1 VAINGCISDTVRRK
15 AFVFS
20 ADGAAVRDSAP
31 PRPFKMGRLDLGGTV
46 GRSVDEQTE
55 EKRTKLEQFAP
66 VCSQVT
72 VARTTARSIDRSTAT
87 ECCVRPSSE
96 GRRNAVQCHCD
107 NECAN
112 HNALLTSG
120 SLPAAALSVGAQHGH
135 TVALLRMQSKAVVNR
150 WLALAVTLRCAA
162 LHCTAL
168 PLLSTSAVDRLS
180 PESFGSV
187 GSAAVD

>member
-1 VAINGCISDTVRRK
+1 MAINGCISDTVRRK

-72 VARTTARSIDRSTAT
+72 VARTTARSIDRSTVT

-107 NECAN
+107 NECAS
-112 HNALLTSG
+112 HSALLTSG
-120 SLPAAALSVGAQHGH
+120 SL
-135 TVALLRMQSKAVVNR
+135 R
-150 WLALAVTLRCAA
+150 
-162 LHCTAL
+162 L
-168 PLLSTSAVDRLS
+168 P
-180 PESFGSV
+180 
-187 GSAAVD
+187 